1 MTYIFF
7 NFMLGFWNVR
17 QVGSLSTTGNI
28 IKNIRN
34 LFKLEKEIRGRFRDI
49 ETLFEE
55 EDDIINQ

>member
-1 MTYIFF
+1 MPYIFF

-17 QVGSLSTTGNI
+17 QVASLSTTGNI